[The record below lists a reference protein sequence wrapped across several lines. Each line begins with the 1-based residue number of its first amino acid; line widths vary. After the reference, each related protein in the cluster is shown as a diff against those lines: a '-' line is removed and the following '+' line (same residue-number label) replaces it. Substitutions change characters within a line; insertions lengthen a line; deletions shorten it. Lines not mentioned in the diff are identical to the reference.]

1 MKNDI
6 HPSYNLC
13 EVTCVCGN
21 AFQTR
26 SVRPTIKVE
35 TCNACHP
42 FYTGKQKILD
52 TAGRIEKFNT
62 KFASTEGK
70 MVITKA
76 KKVVVKSVT
85 PKHTAK
91 RKVLSSAPG
100 KKVDE
105 KAPKAAAAP
114 KAAPAA
120 EKKPES
126 K

>member
-26 SVRPTIKVE
+26 SVRPVIKVE

-62 KFASTEGK
+62 KFAATEGK
-70 MVITKA
+70 MIVTKA

-85 PKHTAK
+85 PKHNAK

-100 KKVDE
+100 KKVDD
-105 KAPKAAAAP
+105 KAVKAAPA
-114 KAAPAA
+114 AAPAA

>member
-26 SVRPTIKVE
+26 SIKPVIKVE
-35 TCNACHP
+35 VCNACHP
-42 FYTGKQKILD
+42 FYTGKQKLLD
-52 TAGRIEKFNT
+52 TAGRVEKFNK
-62 KFASTEGK
+62 KFAASDGK
-70 MVITKA
+70 MVLVKA

-91 RKVLSSAPG
+91 RKVLTSAPA
-100 KKVDE
+100 KKADE
-105 KAPKAAAAP
+105 KKAVKAAP
-114 KAAPAA
+114 KA
-120 EKKPES
+120 ETKPEA

>member
-1 MKNDI
+1 MWITRFLRHCIACKLLVEIYYTRAVND
-6 HPSYNLC
+6 
-13 EVTCVCGN
+13 
-21 AFQTR
+21 
-26 SVRPTIKVE
+26 
-35 TCNACHP
+35 
-42 FYTGKQKILD
+42 
-52 TAGRIEKFNT
+52 
-62 KFASTEGK
+62 K
-70 MVITKA
+70 MVVVKA

-105 KAPKAAAAP
+105 KAAKAPKAAPA
-114 KAAPAA
+114 AAPAA